1 MQERL
6 RKLIERR
13 ESVMLKEM
21 LRTAKMMKRR
31 RRTSLVVMEC
41 WILGERRRVLE
52 RRVLEILR
60 RDGQRQQVKLES
72 PDPLGQLDSTEEV
85 SCLSTIMEES
95 EMISPTLSTW
105 PQSRMRVLSLPSWR
119 QTLRGGS
126 WWRRTSPP

>member
-6 RKLIERR
+6 RKEIERR
-13 ESVMLKEM
+13 ESVNLVEM
-21 LRTAKMMKRR
+21 LRTARMMKRR
-31 RRTSLVVMEC
+31 RRTSLMVMEC

-52 RRVLEILR
+52 RRVLEMLR

-95 EMISPTLSTW
+95 EMISPL
-105 PQSRMRVLSLPSWR
+105 
-119 QTLRGGS
+119 
-126 WWRRTSPP
+126 